1 MDYNML
7 YQTLPKSYIKWSV
20 ADMEKFLNFI
30 GLPGLFSKFSK
41 PYLIFRIIVN
51 RWKLLKYFDRRRF
64 EKLTLN

>member
-7 YQTLPKSYIKWSV
+7 FQTLPKSYIKWSV

-41 PYLIFRIIVN
+41 PYLILRIIVN
-51 RWKLLKYFDRRRF
+51 RW
-64 EKLTLN
+64 